1 MQCRGEWVSAETI
14 AEHIMPENPDDASS
28 VLIINTVDSGA
39 LSQQD
44 VGLGDGWRAPRGVE
58 VLWGIWPELVDFA
71 RDDGSVLGQ
80 LVPHIIDI
88 QGESMPVVSPM
99 PWNWHPI
106 VPSRKASKSLPSC
119 DVRHLQWKT
128 RKCFVTPP

>member
-1 MQCRGEWVSAETI
+1 VQCKGEWVSAETI

-28 VLIINTVDSGA
+28 VLIINTVESGA
-39 LSQQD
+39 LSQQV
-44 VGLGDGWRAPRGVE
+44 VGLGDGLRVPRGVE

-88 QGESMPVVSPM
+88 QGESMPVVNP
-99 PWNWHPI
+99 
-106 VPSRKASKSLPSC
+106 LPRNC
-119 DVRHLQWKT
+119 H
-128 RKCFVTPP
+128 